1 MKKDSTF
8 KFVSKIVALCGIVYV
23 ATRIVS
29 GQFGFEVAGVA
40 VFTLALL
47 VI

>member
-1 MKKDSTF
+1 MKKNSTF

-23 ATRIVS
+23 VACVID
-29 GQFGFEVAGVA
+29 GQFGFNEVAVST
-40 VFTLALL
+40 VTLALL